1 MQDYF
6 LANRMI
12 ENIRQGPETRATA
25 KVASGLIG
33 ALSSRLP
40 YLTTAAPAAQ
50 HMLTCCTVQKAQSMG
65 VMDLCECENLIL
77 ASTPKC
83 KRNQ

>member
-40 YLTTAAPAAQ
+40 YLTTAAPATE
-50 HMLTCCTVQKAQSMG
+50 LTANFSRKSLSSF
-65 VMDLCECENLIL
+65 MDDL
-77 ASTPKC
+77 SSS
-83 KRNQ
+83 